1 MKKLLSILL
10 TLCLLLACAAAES
23 AETIITLGETIL
35 VNGAAITEDTSA
47 PVYLDHKI
55 ETHKDVP
62 ADLKDLANTVVTIA
76 AAGTYR
82 ISGTATDT
90 QIAVRAGSDDAV
102 TLILD
107 GIDITCRTAPAIAVF
122 TAKDPRVAGEYAV
135 TLMLAEG
142 SDNLVTGSH
151 TKRIVETD
159 VKMDGAISALVS
171 LGIEGNG
178 ILRVVADNEGIEVKT
193 GHLTINGGKLNIL
206 ASDDPINV
214 SEDNVGVLTMNDG
227 YVFSS
232 VKNIEGAEGDGI
244 DSNGYII
251 FNGGTA
257 INLAHPTS
265 MDSGI
270 DSDMGSYING
280 GIIVGAGNMY
290 DPIEADSAQLFMML
304 EFSESTDDLLVV
316 TDAAG
321 NPVFAYDFPYDY
333 MYIAFSTPDLKEG
346 ETYHVYLGGEIVGEE
361 ENGLYTTIT
370 SYTPGT
376 QLMHGDGNAD
386 QRMNIQ
392 MPTDMP
398 QGGFDPNQ
406 GGDFD
411 MGSSGGQSANPANNA
426 PQADALNGIDLNEI
440 LKDVDLNEL
449 FKDVDLNKLLTGL
462 TLTDVLTEE
471 KIKAYLG
478 DVDVSALVN
487 DPGATGN
494 QGMGGMNFG
503 GFGGF
508 GGGFPGMGLSSSSDV
523 ATTEFILT
531 RETTG
536 FTNVSAVGQ

>member
-10 TLCLLLACAAAES
+10 TFCLLLACAAAEE
-23 AETIITLGETIL
+23 AETVITLGETIL
-35 VNGAAITEDTSA
+35 VDGAAITEDASA

-62 ADLKDLANTVVTIA
+62 ADLKDLSNAVVTIA
-76 AAGTYR
+76 AAGIYR
-82 ISGTATDT
+82 ITGTAADT
-90 QIAVRAGSDDAV
+90 QIAVRAGSEDAV

-135 TLMLAEG
+135 KLVLAEG

-159 VKMDGAISALVS
+159 VKMDGAISSLVS
-171 LGIEGNG
+171 LGIEGSG
-178 ILRVVADNEGIEVKT
+178 VLRVEADNEGIEVKT

-270 DSDMGSYING
+270 DSDMGSFING
-280 GIIVGAGNMY
+280 GVIVGAGNMY
-290 DPIEADSAQLFMML
+290 DPIEAESAQLFMML

-361 ENGLYTTIT
+361 ENGLYTVIT

-392 MPTDMP
+392 MPADMP

-406 GGDFD
+406 GGDF

-426 PQADALNGIDLNEI
+426 PQANALSGIDLNEI

-462 TLTDVLTEE
+462 TITDVLTEE
-471 KIKAYLG
+471 QIRQYLG
-478 DVDVSALVN
+478 DVDVSAL
-487 DPGATGN
+487 GN
-494 QGMGGMNFG
+494 APAANGGMD
-503 GFGGF
+503 FGGF
-508 GGGFPGMGLSSSSDV
+508 GGGFPGMRGLSSSADE
-523 ATTEFILT
+523 ATTEFTLT

>member
-10 TLCLLLACAAAES
+10 TCCLLLACAAAEE
-23 AETIITLGETIL
+23 AETVITLGETIL
-35 VNGAAITEDTSA
+35 VNGAAITEDASA

-62 ADLKDLANTVVTIA
+62 KDLKDLANDVVTIA

-90 QIAVRAGSDDAV
+90 QIAVRAGSEDAV

-122 TAKDPRVAGEYAV
+122 TAKDPRMAGEYAV
-135 TLMLAEG
+135 TLVLADG

-159 VKMDGAISALVS
+159 VKMDGAISSLVS

-178 ILRVVADNEGIEVKT
+178 VLRVEADNEGIEVKT

-270 DSDMGSYING
+270 DSDLGSYING
-280 GIIVGAGNMY
+280 GVIVGAGNMY
-290 DPIEADSAQLFMML
+290 DPIEADSEQLFMML

-361 ENGLYTTIT
+361 ENGLYTAIT

-386 QRMNIQ
+386 QRMNMQ
-392 MPTDMP
+392 MPADMP
-398 QGGFDPNQ
+398 QGG
-406 GGDFD
+406 DF

-426 PQADALNGIDLNEI
+426 PQADALSGIDLNEI
-440 LKDVDLNEL
+440 LKDADLNEL

-462 TLTDVLTEE
+462 TITDVLTEE
-471 KIKAYLG
+471 QIKAYLG
-478 DVDVSALVN
+478 DVDVSAL
-487 DPGATGN
+487 GN
-494 QGMGGMNFG
+494 APAANGGMDFG

-536 FTNVSAVGQ
+536 FTNVSAVEQ